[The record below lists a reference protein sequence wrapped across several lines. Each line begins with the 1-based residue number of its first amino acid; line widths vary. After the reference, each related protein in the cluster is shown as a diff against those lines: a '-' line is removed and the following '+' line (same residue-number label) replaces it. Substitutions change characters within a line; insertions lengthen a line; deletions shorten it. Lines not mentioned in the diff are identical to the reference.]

1 MRRAARTAAA
11 AWLCCAALPGMPAAA
26 QQTQPVQPA
35 QPAQPVQAAAQRVQQ
50 VAMHGGGGQHASHYV
65 PMKLPG
71 HARAFYQSVRGI
83 DNMSVR
89 RTASGNL
96 LRFSYRVTDPALA
109 KLLGDKGSTPYLYG
123 EANHVLLEVPVMDNI
138 GQLRQTGTLQIG
150 QEYWMV
156 FSNKGNLVKAGD
168 RVHVLIGSFHIDGLV
183 VE

>member
-1 MRRAARTAAA
+1 MRRATTTA
-11 AWLCCAALPGMPAAA
+11 AWLCCAALPAMPAAA
-26 QQTQPVQPA
+26 QQTPPVQ
-35 QPAQPVQAAAQRVQQ
+35 AAQRVQQ
-50 VAMHGGGGQHASHYV
+50 VAMHGSGQHASHASHYV

-109 KLLGDKGSTPYLYG
+109 KLLGDKGTTPYLYG

-138 GQLRQTGTLQIG
+138 GQLRQTGTLRIG

>member
-11 AWLCCAALPGMPAAA
+11 AWLCCAALPAMPAAA
-26 QQTQPVQPA
+26 QQTQPAQQVQPA
-35 QPAQPVQAAAQRVQQ
+35 QRAQK
-50 VAMHGGGGQHASHYV
+50 VAMHGGDPHASHYV

-109 KLLGDKGSTPYLYG
+109 KLLGDKGTTPYLYG

-138 GQLRQTGTLQIG
+138 GQLRQTGTLQVG

>member
-1 MRRAARTAAA
+1 MRRVAITAAA
-11 AWLCCAALPGMPAAA
+11 AWLCCAALPAMPAAA
-26 QQTQPVQPA
+26 QQTQPVQQVQQV
-35 QPAQPVQAAAQRVQQ
+35 QPAQRVQK
-50 VAMHGGGGQHASHYV
+50 VGMHGGDPHASHASHYL

-83 DNMSVR
+83 DNLSVR

-109 KLLGDKGSTPYLYG
+109 KLLGDKSTTPYLYG

-138 GQLRQTGTLQIG
+138 GQLRQTGTLQVG

-156 FSNKGNLVKAGD
+156 FSNKGNVVKAGD